1 MLFSLFSLV
10 MTCFLTTSCGY
21 QVGSMMH
28 PQIQSIAVADVKND
42 TKEPYVS
49 SVMRGNLAEQ
59 FQVDGSLKLT
69 SLGKADCI
77 VYCRVL
83 RVETSAIRW
92 DSQDDDQTY
101 RPSEFAINVTVE
113 FTVLIPGR
121 SEPLIRT
128 RQITGSANYQS
139 TADPNVGKIYGLRQ
153 ACYNAARRIVQ
164 YTTEAW

>member
-69 SLGKADCI
+69 KRTGPPSQPVRI
-77 VYCRVL
+77 TPL
-83 RVETSAIRW
+83 RRERAGW
-92 DSQDDDQTY
+92 GAL
-101 RPSEFAINVTVE
+101 P
-113 FTVLIPGR
+113 
-121 SEPLIRT
+121 
-128 RQITGSANYQS
+128 
-139 TADPNVGKIYGLRQ
+139 
-153 ACYNAARRIVQ
+153 
-164 YTTEAW
+164 